1 MKRCVSSH
9 LPPTYQA
16 HNKLSP
22 LLFSFNHHHLSRASP
37 LRPTLAMIRT
47 QSRSST
53 IYSDNDPLA
62 IALRPPPFESDIERE
77 LRLKAEREAKEISDR
92 IDEQIRL
99 ERESKKRANMQV
111 KVSITRPGRRL
122 VLFVSPPSPRSLRY
136 FLIDRCLFHS
146 FRRTAAPEAQRR
158 DFFHN
163 CFRT

>member
-1 MKRCVSSH
+1 
-9 LPPTYQA
+9 
-16 HNKLSP
+16 
-22 LLFSFNHHHLSRASP
+22 
-37 LRPTLAMIRT
+37 MIRT

-111 KVSITRPGRRL
+111 KVSITRPGRRRL
-122 VLFVSPPSPRSLRY
+122 VLFVSPPPRAPYVTFS
-136 FLIDRCLFHS
+136 S
-146 FRRTAAPEAQRR
+146 FDACFTPFGAPLLPKHKGHFSRIIFGLKKLLEPVSSGGGR
-158 DFFHN
+158 
-163 CFRT
+163 